1 MKNLNRPSLFISR
14 QTAETR
20 RRYCLLLAIL
30 FVLFI
35 ILTACR
41 DKIGAGSAEVKRP
54 SVSGVVITKIE
65 MTQVDDYYETSGTV
79 RAKVTNIISSRVMG
93 MVTAVNVKAGDE
105 VRAGQSLMT
114 LDDRDAAQRVKAAE
128 HGLEAAG
135 QNMELADIT
144 YRRYKKLHDEKAL
157 SRQEIDQIE
166 TQKKVATSEYQRM
179 KASLEDAKIYRGFS
193 IMTSPIAGRVTEKK
207 IEAGNIAMPGMPL
220 LTLEGGS
227 GFNIE
232 AYVDESL
239 SGKLKNGMPVRVV
252 IDPIDLA
259 TMGTI
264 TEIVPAVDSLSR
276 TFRIKIAV
284 ADPKL
289 KSGLYSK
296 VLIPRGKKEV
306 ILAPKVSVIE
316 KGQLTGVY
324 TVDNLGVIA
333 YRLVRTGKTFG
344 DNVEILSGLTAGD
357 RIITGGVEKAVD
369 GGLISEGN
377 SR

>member
-1 MKNLNRPSLFISR
+1 MNNLNKQSLFISR
-14 QTAETR
+14 QASGSR
-20 RRYCLLLAIL
+20 NRYYVLLIIP

-41 DKIGAGSAEVKRP
+41 DKIAAGSAEVKRP

-65 MTQVDDYYETSGTV
+65 MSQVDDYYETSGTV
-79 RAKVTNIISSRVMG
+79 RAKVTNTIASRVMG
-93 MVTAVNVKAGDE
+93 MVTAVNVKAGDK

-193 IMTSPIAGRVTEKK
+193 IITSPITGRVTEKK

-227 GFNIE
+227 GFNVE

-239 SGKLKNGMPVRVV
+239 SGKLKNGTPVRVV
-252 IDPIDLA
+252 IDAIGLLLV
-259 TMGTI
+259 I
-264 TEIVPAVDSLSR
+264 Y
-276 TFRIKIAV
+276 
-284 ADPKL
+284 ADAL
-289 KSGLYSK
+289 
-296 VLIPRGKKEV
+296 
-306 ILAPKVSVIE
+306 
-316 KGQLTGVY
+316 
-324 TVDNLGVIA
+324 
-333 YRLVRTGKTFG
+333 RLLRF
-344 DNVEILSGLTAGD
+344 
-357 RIITGGVEKAVD
+357 
-369 GGLISEGN
+369 
-377 SR
+377 